1 MWGKSKHR
9 IWNIVWVGVFLGILA
24 GCSQSNISWTHY
36 QGAFVESSFPIPE
49 EVKDMDTIINNSKMN
64 YVRYELP
71 GIESSTLPETYL
83 QEIKNWG
90 WKQQQESVS
99 EGKTNLVFI
108 QGDRTLQLVLQKN
121 YLTVIVPDKSSRAP
135 IAEATINP

>member
-1 MWGKSKHR
+1 MWGQSKHR
-9 IWNIVWVGVFLGILA
+9 VWNIVLLGVLWGALV
-24 GCSQSNISWTHY
+24 GCSQANISWTHY

-49 EVKDMDTIINNSKMN
+49 EVKDMDTVINNKQMN
-64 YVRYELP
+64 YVRYKLP
-71 GIESSTLPETYL
+71 GIEASTLPDLYL

-90 WKQQQESVS
+90 WKQQQENID
-99 EGKTNLVFI
+99 EDQTNFVFV
-108 QGDRTLQLVLQKN
+108 QGNRTLQLVLQNN